1 MSAASALLA
10 RNAGDKILVASSRA
24 EFRRRVLRGLSQV
37 NARADAQAG
46 EQADTQGDARESARG
61 RALRVAPGVEA
72 AGGADALIKLE
83 NADFRTLMI
92 DPQLDDLDFDELL
105 ALIHVRYP
113 GLRIIVLDADGELPD
128 FIAQQTMEPKAKPR
142 AADLEARGITPL
154 LWDEPPEAIVEQRR
168 VSRALAEPLPGMIG
182 TSRKMQQLYRL
193 ARLVAPRD
201 TAVLIVGN
209 TGTGKELVARGIH
222 ELSRRSRG
230 PLIVVNCAAIPETLL
245 EAELFGFTRGAF
257 TGAVQSR
264 LGRIHA
270 AHGGTLFLDE
280 VGELP
285 MSMQAKLLRFVQEGE
300 VQRLGSA
307 DLFRVDARLIAAT
320 NANLLQRVREK
331 QFREDLYYRLAVFP
345 IELPSLHERPED
357 ILPLAQHFLAGLCRE
372 SGVPR
377 KIFSAEAS
385 NILRQWSWPGN
396 VRELHHGIE
405 RAFVLADSNVEIG
418 AEDLLMHSET
428 L

>member
-1 MSAASALLA
+1 MSAASASVTTPGTA
-10 RNAGDKILVASSRA
+10 RILVASSRA
-24 EFRRRVLRGLSQV
+24 DFRQRVLKCLAPS
-37 NARADAQAG
+37 AG
-46 EQADTQGDARESARG
+46 QTG
-61 RALRVAPGVEA
+61 EA

-83 NADFRTLMI
+83 SNEFATVLLDPDIEGLDVPELVGVMQRRY
-92 DPQLDDLDFDELL
+92 PQLEVVVMERGDGSQQLSFD
-105 ALIHVRYP
+105 ISGRRV
-113 GLRIIVLDADGELPD
+113 
-128 FIAQQTMEPKAKPR
+128 
-142 AADLEARGITPL
+142 
-154 LWDEPPEAIVEQRR
+154 DEPGKLEVAVEVAIEDVVVEAQVAPVTYPEVEFP
-168 VSRALAEPLPGMIG
+168 RALAAPQIRTDPLPGMIG
-182 TSRKMQQLYRL
+182 SSLRMQQLYRL

-201 TAVLIVGN
+201 TAVLIAGP

-222 ELSRRSRG
+222 EYSKRSRG
-230 PLIVVNCAAIPETLL
+230 PLVVVNCAAIPESLL

-257 TGAVQSR
+257 TGAFQSR

-270 AHGGTLFLDE
+270 AHGGTLLLDE

-285 MSMQAKLLRFVQEGE
+285 LSMQAKLLRFVQEGE

-345 IELPSLHERPED
+345 IELPALRERPED
-357 ILPLAQHFLAGLCRE
+357 ILPLAQHFLASLCGE
-372 SGVPR
+372 SCVPR

-396 VRELHHGIE
+396 VRELHHAIE
-405 RAFVLADSNVEIG
+405 RAFVLADSNVEISD
-418 AEDLLMHSET
+418 EDLLMHAET
-428 L
+428 P